1 MEFLL
6 ITTAVALVVPLGL
19 YISGRSAGRD
29 VWGLFLRGYEKHGLG
44 AYRAQIRPVWVA
56 GKPPLSVH
64 IAALTSF
71 IMGQMVV
78 PGALAALVGVLASTT
93 ILIEGFDN
101 GSDWVIL
108 VLTLSSPTG
117 LIIGGRQLGIGLRL
131 LQRVENVVADARKLA
146 RFAITHNVVLLG
158 ALGLIFAVYRSDS
171 VYFTA
176 VYATIS
182 LLQALMMLRA
192 ARAIEEHGH
201 AEERDRD
208 AAIRPPQLADR
219 PA

>member
-56 GKPPLSVH
+56 GKPPISVH

-78 PGALAALVGVLASTT
+78 PGALAALVGLFVSLGLVA
-93 ILIEGFDN
+93 N
-101 GSDWVIL
+101 GLSGGADWVIL
-108 VLTLSSPTG
+108 VLMLSCPTG
-117 LIIGGRQLGIGLRL
+117 FIIGARQLGIGLKL
-131 LQRVENVVADARKLA
+131 LQRTEGVVSEARGLA
-146 RFAITHNVVLLG
+146 QFSIGHNVVLVCL
-158 ALGLIFAVYRSDS
+158 LTLNFLIYREDAVY
-171 VYFTA
+171 FPA
-176 VYATIS
+176 VYACIS
-182 LLQALMMLRA
+182 RLQALVRLRA

-208 AAIRPPQLADR
+208 AAVRPPQLADR